1 MKQITQKVKKF
12 FNRISESI
20 KKYSDKE
27 TSTAIAIFSIYCCL
41 FIVALAFI
49 VAFVKALNLGSA
61 LFLLLGSY
69 FSIRIIYIFIR
80 DFVRLIKFYIKK
92 KDEK

>member
-1 MKQITQKVKKF
+1 MKQITQKVKEF

-20 KKYSDKE
+20 KKYLDLE
-27 TSTAIAIFSIYCCL
+27 TSTAIIILLFYCCL
-41 FIVALAFI
+41 FIGASAF
-49 VAFVKALNLGSA
+49 VVGLVKALNIGSA

-69 FSIRIIYIFIR
+69 FSIRIIYTFIR